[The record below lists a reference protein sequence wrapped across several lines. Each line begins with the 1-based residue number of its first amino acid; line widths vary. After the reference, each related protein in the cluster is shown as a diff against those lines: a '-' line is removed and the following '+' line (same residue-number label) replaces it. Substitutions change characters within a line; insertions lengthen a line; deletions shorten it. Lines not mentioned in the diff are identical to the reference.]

1 MGTVTNDLGRYLI
14 RLYLSWV
21 LTAISGIGIVLLLV
35 SWLLDLDALYEASQD
50 ALLLLLPVT
59 GYQLGK
65 VNGSFL
71 PRQSV
76 ARG

>member
-1 MGTVTNDLGRYLI
+1 MVKVIQDLGRYLI

-21 LTAISGIGIVLLLV
+21 LTAVNGIGVVVLFV
-35 SWLLDLDALYEASQD
+35 SLFLNLGDPHEAMQD
-50 ALLLLLPVT
+50 TLLLLLPVT

-71 PRQSV
+71 
-76 ARG
+76 ARPQ

>member
-1 MGTVTNDLGRYLI
+1 MVKVTQDLGRYLI

-21 LTAISGIGIVLLLV
+21 LTAISGIGIVVLFV
-35 SWLLDLDALYEASQD
+35 SLFLDLRDLYEAMQD
-50 ALLLLLPVT
+50 TLLLLLPVT

-71 PRQSV
+71 ARPR
-76 ARG
+76 

>member
-1 MGTVTNDLGRYLI
+1 MGTVTQDLGRYLI

-21 LTAISGIGIVLLLV
+21 LTAISGVGVVVLVV
-35 SWLLDLDALYEASQD
+35 SLLLDLDALYEATQD
-50 ALLLLLPVT
+50 TLPVT

-71 PRQSV
+71 PRL
-76 ARG
+76 R

>member
-1 MGTVTNDLGRYLI
+1 MGTVTQDLGRYLI

-21 LTAISGIGIVLLLV
+21 LTAISGVGVVVLFV
-35 SWLLDLDALYEASQD
+35 SLLLDLDALYEATQD
-50 ALLLLLPVT
+50 TLLLLLPVT

-71 PRQSV
+71 PRL
-76 ARG
+76 R

>member
-1 MGTVTNDLGRYLI
+1 MGTVTQDLGRYLI

-21 LTAISGIGIVLLLV
+21 LTAISGVGVAVLFV
-35 SWLLDLDALYEASQD
+35 SLLLDLDALYEATQD
-50 ALLLLLPVT
+50 TLLLLLPVT

-71 PRQSV
+71 PRL
-76 ARG
+76 R